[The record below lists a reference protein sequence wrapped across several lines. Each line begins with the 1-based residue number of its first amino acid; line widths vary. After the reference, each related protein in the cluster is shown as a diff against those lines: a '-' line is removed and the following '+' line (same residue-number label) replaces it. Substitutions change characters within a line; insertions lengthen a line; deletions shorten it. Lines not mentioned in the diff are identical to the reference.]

1 MGFEHE
7 RIHFE
12 TSSVLIRQMPLDLV
26 KKPKGWKNGPLTT
39 GDPVSSNPLIE
50 ITERAVSMG
59 KPENFPS
66 YGWDNEYGEW
76 NVKVPPFR
84 ASKYLITNWEYLEFV
99 NDGGYEDSKY
109 WTDEGWKWKQFRKL
123 HHPTFWVCGQK
134 CKSGCGGDLATYS
147 HCNLESDVNHNM
159 NGHHNG
165 FANGVANGVANGF
178 ANGVA
183 NGFANGV
190 ADGVTNGVAN
200 GVANGFANGVADGV
214 TNGVANGLANGV
226 TNGAINGFANGVLN
240 GDHQNNLT
248 HANGGSEEME
258 RPYKYRAMFEV
269 IDMPMD
275 WPAEVNYHEA
285 KAFCAWKGPDYR
297 LPTEAEHH
305 AMRGPQK
312 SPSEGTIC
320 DIIYQ
325 DNIKANINMAYG
337 SSTPVNLFPPSKAGF
352 CDVSGN
358 VWEWCEDHFN
368 GLKDFKPHI
377 LYDDFSTPCFDG
389 RHNMIMGG
397 SWVSTGGEASR
408 FSRYAFRRHFFQHLG
423 FRLVQSI
430 ADSPPVRLVGTPVF
444 VLGVGVEDNPST
456 VPGID
461 SSAYYCTTN
470 PQYHD
475 DAEEFL
481 LSEISSHYGDLL
493 GMENNVQER
502 EELVQMCVEAIQK
515 CDYPV
520 KNALEI
526 MCSVGR
532 LSYELSRHFE
542 QVIAIDHSGRLLDA
556 ALKIQQGKSL
566 EITSALDKHLSG
578 IPLNKI
584 VANTEKVMFQQFT
597 WLPNEIGTYDVI
609 VMSCLH
615 RLANV
620 KAWLIRLWDI
630 ISPKGLLIIKTNITW
645 DLESLKAVLG
655 NKFSLLEL
663 RLVKSKRE
671 GLRKSDMCHSSVT
684 IWRSK
689 Q

>member
-1 MGFEHE
+1 
-7 RIHFE
+7 
-12 TSSVLIRQMPLDLV
+12 
-26 KKPKGWKNGPLTT
+26 
-39 GDPVSSNPLIE
+39 
-50 ITERAVSMG
+50 MG

-76 NVKVPPFR
+76 NVKVPRFS
-84 ASKYLITNWEYLEFV
+84 ASKYLITNREYLEFV

-123 HHPTFWVCGQK
+123 HHPTFWVCGKK

-147 HCNLESDVNHNM
+147 HCDLERDVNHNM

-165 FANGVANGVANGF
+165 VANGIANGI
-178 ANGVA
+178 
-183 NGFANGV
+183 
-190 ADGVTNGVAN
+190 
-200 GVANGFANGVADGV
+200 
-214 TNGVANGLANGV
+214 TNGVANGLADGVANGV
-226 TNGAINGFANGVLN
+226 MNGFANGFVN
-240 GDHQNNLT
+240 CDHQNNLT

-258 RPYKYRAMFEV
+258 FPYKYRAMFEV
-269 IDMPMD
+269 MDMPMD

-285 KAFCAWKGPDYR
+285 KAFCAWKGPGYR

-305 AMRGPQK
+305 VMRGPQK
-312 SPSEGTIC
+312 SPSEGTTC

-337 SSTPVNLFPPSKAGF
+337 SSTPVNMFPPSKAGF

-368 GLKDFKPHI
+368 GFQDFKPHI

-397 SWVSTGGEASR
+397 SWVSTGDEASR
-408 FSRYAFRRHFFQHLG
+408 FCRFAFRRHFFQHLG
-423 FRLVQSI
+423 FRLAQSI
-430 ADSPPVRLVGTPVF
+430 VDSPPVRLVETPVF
-444 VLGVGVEDNPST
+444 VLGVGVEDNLST

-461 SSAYYCTTN
+461 SSVYYVTTN

-481 LSEISSHYGDLL
+481 LREISSHYGDLL
-493 GMENNVQER
+493 GMENNVQEC
-502 EELVQMCVEAIQK
+502 EELVQMCVETIQK
-515 CDYPV
+515 CDCPV
-520 KNALEI
+520 KKALEI

-532 LSYELSRHFE
+532 LSYELSRHFD

-566 EITSALDKHLSG
+566 EITSSLDKHLSG

-584 VANTEKVMFQQFT
+584 MADTEKVMFQQFT
-597 WLPNEIGTYDVI
+597 WLPNEIGSYDVI

-620 KAWLIRLWDI
+620 KAWLIRLWEI
-630 ISPKGLLIIKTNITW
+630 INPKGLLIIKTNIAW
-645 DLESLKAVLG
+645 NLESLIAVLG
-655 NKFSLLEL
+655 NRFSLLEL
-663 RLVKSKRE
+663 RQVKSKRE